1 MKIFFEELTKIETEH
16 PDFFEKSHISISK
29 YIHTL
34 TNPAMVSF
42 STSMGRNYPLP
53 KEIKSKIDALISQ
66 PRLLSNGRTKPKKH
80 KTSNQPKE

>member
-1 MKIFFEELTKIETEH
+1 MKIFFEELTKIEMEH
-16 PDFFEKSHISISK
+16 ADFFEKNHITISQ

-53 KEIKSKIDALISQ
+53 EEIKNKIDALISQ
-66 PRLLSNGRTKPKKH
+66 PRLLSNGRTKLKKH
-80 KTSNQPKE
+80 KPSTQPKE

>member
-1 MKIFFEELTKIETEH
+1 MRQFFEELTIIELEH
-16 PDFFEKSHISISK
+16 SDYFEKSHISISQ

-53 KEIKSKIDALISQ
+53 AEIKSKIDALISQ
-66 PRLLSNGRTKPKKH
+66 PRLLSNGRAKLKKQ
-80 KTSNQPKE
+80 KSSNQPKA